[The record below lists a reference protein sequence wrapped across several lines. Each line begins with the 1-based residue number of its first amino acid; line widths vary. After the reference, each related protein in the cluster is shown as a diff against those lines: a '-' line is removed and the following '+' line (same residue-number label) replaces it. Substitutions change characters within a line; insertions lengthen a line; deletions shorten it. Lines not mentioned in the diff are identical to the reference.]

1 MSDDLDLS
9 RYYKDKEISI
19 FIPTKLDMTT
29 SQNLVDES
37 LLIKNLDLE
46 RVDSLE
52 KRPSDG
58 LPLRK
63 KAGTNKEI
71 TNTIYNDLLKSQTL
85 NRSKRYNETAKDLPI
100 ISEK

>member
-1 MSDDLDLS
+1 
-9 RYYKDKEISI
+9 
-19 FIPTKLDMTT
+19 MTT

-46 RVDSLE
+46 KVESME
-52 KRPSDG
+52 KRPSEG

-71 TNTIYNDLLKSQTL
+71 TNNIYSDLLKSQTL
-85 NRSKRYNETAKDLPI
+85 NRSKRYNETAKELPI

>member
-1 MSDDLDLS
+1 MKLLFRNFDSSEKKLSFVDLKMSEDLDLS

-46 RVDSLE
+46 KV
-52 KRPSDG
+52 
-58 LPLRK
+58 
-63 KAGTNKEI
+63 
-71 TNTIYNDLLKSQTL
+71 
-85 NRSKRYNETAKDLPI
+85 
-100 ISEK
+100 

>member
-37 LLIKNLDLE
+37 VFIKNLDLE
-46 RVDSLE
+46 KVESME

-63 KAGTNKEI
+63 KAGTKKEI
-71 TNTIYNDLLKSQTL
+71 TNNTYSDLLKSQTL
-85 NRSKRYNETAKDLPI
+85 NKSKRFNETTKDLPI